1 MDVDQAMFAYA
12 AAESSAAAV
21 EAERRRL
28 AESLESSVIE
38 PLNLLL
44 SQANVYE
51 QALGANLTAR
61 TAVSVLTSLARQAL
75 QQARDLQANLYPSVL
90 ETLGL
95 EPALETL
102 AGQVTR
108 AYGLQVTLTLER
120 LPSRLPALLELALFR
135 AAQDAVHRIV
145 RHAHASQVIIRLERR
160 DKQLRLC
167 ISDNGTTT
175 IGKETLH
182 AACQRIEQLGGSVE
196 TDASSYGGLELTVS
210 FALEPPVQLSPR
222 EIEVLRLLSEGLS
235 NKEIAQQLSL
245 SPRTVN
251 FHLDHIYSKLGVSSR
266 TEAVIHALRH
276 GWGRRSGSQP
286 G

>member
-12 AAESSAAAV
+12 ATESSAAAV

-51 QALGANLTAR
+51 QTLGANLTAR

-75 QQARDLQANLYPSVL
+75 QQARDLQANLHPSVL

-135 AAQDAVHRIV
+135 AAQDAIHHIV

-160 DKQLRLC
+160 DERLRLS

-175 IGKETLH
+175 IGKEN
-182 AACQRIEQLGGSVE
+182 AAR
-196 TDASSYGGLELTVS
+196 
-210 FALEPPVQLSPR
+210 
-222 EIEVLRLLSEGLS
+222 GLS
-235 NKEIAQQLSL
+235 TDRATGRQ
-245 SPRTVN
+245 RR
-251 FHLDHIYSKLGVSSR
+251 D
-266 TEAVIHALRH
+266 RH
-276 GWGRRSGSQP
+276 QFLWRS
-286 G
+286 